1 MYELHAVLVA
11 TVLVLKKAREEA
23 QKFIKDDNKTFYRT
37 TANQYSFRNISKQK
51 FSDFKA
57 KKINDKITLIFGKK
71 K

>member
-11 TVLVLKKAREEA
+11 TVLGLKKAREEA

-37 TANQYSFRNISKQK
+37 TANQYRFRNIPKQK

>member
-11 TVLVLKKAREEA
+11 TVLGLKKAREEA

-37 TANQYSFRNISKQK
+37 TANQYRFRHIPKQK